1 MIPSRSYRC
10 AGVLALLAVLCIVPA
25 VSGID
30 AALGEVI
37 PLQGYSSSSN
47 YVYLFI
53 TGPNLPSNGVQL
65 NDITQRADQ
74 GHFTKVPVDGDGHWS
89 YKWGTNNVNG
99 RLDAGTYT
107 VWVVDSPADRS
118 HLMNAEYRT
127 LSVSLGKPA
136 IAASVVGDTRT
147 QQTGALEITSVPA
160 GATVLLSGENRGKTP
175 LSITGI
181 PAGTYTLTFTLD
193 GYHDLSTRTAVVAG
207 MTSEV
212 AANLVVREDTP
223 APETTTVLPETTLP
237 APSTVPATTKKS
249 PLLLPVIVPAALA
262 LFLWQKGQKE

>member
-1 MIPSRSYRC
+1 MILAACLLLTGGVSA
-10 AGVLALLAVLCIVPA
+10 AGIVA
-25 VSGID
+25 YTGDTV
-30 AALGEVI
+30 
-37 PLQGYSSSSN
+37 PLSGYSPTSN
-47 YVYLFI
+47 YVYLFL

-65 NDITQRADQ
+65 NDITKRADQ
-74 GHFTKVPVDGDGHWS
+74 GHFTQVPVDGDGHWS

-118 HLMNAEYRT
+118 HLVNAEYRT
-127 LSVSLGKPA
+127 LSVSLGKPSV
-136 IAASVVGDTRT
+136 AASVVGDTPS

-212 AANLVVREDTP
+212 AATLVVKEETPAVEETTVVPTTTP
-223 APETTTVLPETTLP
+223 AP
-237 APSTVPATTKKS
+237 ATVPATTKKS
-249 PLLLPVIVPAALA
+249 PLLFPVVIPAALA
-262 LFLWQKGQKE
+262 LLLWQKGREG